1 MEDFCFGCPDGTGST
16 ISLDIYWEEMAVT
29 LLAQLLFL
37 LVLVILKSGL
47 RSILSC
53 FLLKTDEENFEN

>member
-1 MEDFCFGCPDGTGST
+1 MGDVCFGCPDGTGST
-16 ISLDIYWEEMAVT
+16 VSLDIHWEEMAVT

-37 LVLVILKSGL
+37 LVLVLKSGL